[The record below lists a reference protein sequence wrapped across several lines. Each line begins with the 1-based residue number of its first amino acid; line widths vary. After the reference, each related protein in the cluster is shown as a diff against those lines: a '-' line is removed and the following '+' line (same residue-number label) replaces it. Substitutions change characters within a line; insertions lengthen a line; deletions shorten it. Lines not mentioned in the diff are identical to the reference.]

1 MILSIRDQAFEA
13 SKVNS
18 EQAGPAPPRYAL
30 ELEDGGLLDGVH
42 AR

>member
-18 EQAGPAPPRYAL
+18 ASRSGPPSYAL